1 MRRDAQNQRADALSR
16 SGSGWDLSLESMG
29 PEPAEL
35 RAGGGAQQGR
45 WVSMIR
51 FLQKDTKAVK
61 VMFGVIIGAACVSM
75 VVYLVPGL
83 MDTSG
88 ANDTTVNATV
98 REPGVLGRMFG
109 QSTEIK
115 TDDVT
120 KLAQRMLQQQHYPD
134 FLLPYMM
141 DRAEETLV
149 QRAMLKQ
156 AADGLHLQVS
166 DEDLKRELRTGP
178 FAVYLFPDGKYI
190 GDDQYMNFVQTE
202 FGTTRSDFESQVK
215 DDMEL
220 QRLQALVTGGAAVPD
235 DAVRKAY
242 LVKGMK
248 VQFDYAAVSLE
259 DLKKTINPA
268 DAELQ
273 DYFKQNAAKYAVA
286 IPETRKIEYVA
297 FDAAKL
303 PGGKATVSDAE
314 AQTYYNAHLE
324 QYKTEEQVKTRHILI
339 NAPTGTDDK
348 TDAAAK
354 AKAQDVLKQVLA
366 AGNFAELAKKYSD
379 DKGTG
384 AAGGEVPMMPT
395 SQLDKT
401 YAKAAMALNPG
412 QTSGLVKSS
421 FGYHI
426 IQTEQKQAAGVK
438 PLAEVKDTIVKTLE
452 QDKQGAALQSYG
464 TELAAEAKKNGLD
477 KTAAAHGLHPV
488 TTDYVAKDA
497 VIGGLSDAG
506 QMLNQAFAADKG
518 AAPAA
523 VSTGD
528 GYALF
533 TVLDVKAAHTPEFA
547 AYKSHI
553 MDDYREQKTP
563 QLLQAET
570 TKLAARAKEL
580 NDLKKAA
587 AELKLPVKSSGLVGH
602 DGQVTDL
609 GAMSGPGAVAF
620 TLDKGGISGPI
631 NAGQTGVVLSV
642 TDKQEPTADD
652 IAKNFDATREQLLSQ
667 QREEIFR
674 VYMGTLT
681 DMYNKGGG
689 VRMAKKAASKL
700 PTGS

>member
-1 MRRDAQNQRADALSR
+1 
-16 SGSGWDLSLESMG
+16 
-29 PEPAEL
+29 
-35 RAGGGAQQGR
+35 
-45 WVSMIR
+45 
-51 FLQKDTKAVK
+51 
-61 VMFGVIIGAACVSM
+61 
-75 VVYLVPGL
+75 
-83 MDTSG
+83 
-88 ANDTTVNATV
+88 
-98 REPGVLGRMFG
+98 MFG

-115 TDDVT
+115 TDDVS
-120 KLAQRMLQQQHYPD
+120 KLAQRQLQQQHYPD

-141 DRAEETLV
+141 DRSGEILV

-156 AADGLHLQVS
+156 AADRLHLQVS
-166 DEDLKRELRTGP
+166 DEDLRRQLRTGP
-178 FAVYLFPDGKYI
+178 FAQYLFPDGKYI
-190 GDDQYMNFVQTE
+190 GDDQYMSFVQSA
-202 FGTTRSDFESQVK
+202 FGTTRSDFETQVK

-242 LVKGMK
+242 LVQGMK
-248 VQFDYAAVSLE
+248 VQFDYAVVSQDE
-259 DLKKTINPA
+259 LKKTINPS

-273 DYFKQNAAKYAVA
+273 DYFKQNAAKYTAA

-303 PGGKATVSDAE
+303 PGGKATVGDAE
-314 AQTYYNAHLE
+314 VQAYYNAHLE

-339 NAPTGTDDK
+339 ASKTGADAA

-354 AKAQDVLKQVLA
+354 GKAQDVLKQLQ
-366 AGNFAELAKKYSD
+366 AGGSFAELAKKYSED
-379 DKGTG
+379 PGSKDS
-384 AAGGEVPMMPT
+384 GGELQMIAT
-395 SQLDKT
+395 ASLDPA

-438 PLAEVKDTIVKTLE
+438 PLAAVKDTIAKTLE
-452 QDKQGAALQSYG
+452 QDKQGAAMQSYG
-464 TELAAEAKKNGLD
+464 TDLAAEAKKNGLE
-477 KTAAAHGLHPV
+477 KTAAAHGLHAV

-497 VIGGLSDAG
+497 LIGGLSDGA
-506 QMLNQAFAADKG
+506 QMLTQAFTADKG

-528 GYALF
+528 GTALY
-533 TVLDVKAAHTPEFA
+533 TVLDVKAAHAPEFA
-547 AYKSHI
+547 AYKPHI
-553 MDDYREQKTP
+553 LDDYREQKVP
-563 QLLQAET
+563 QMLQAET
-570 TKLAARAKEL
+570 AKLAARAKEL

-587 AELKLPVKSSGLVGH
+587 AELKLPVKSSGLVGQ

-620 TLDKGGISGPI
+620 TLGKGGISGPI

-642 TDKQEPTADD
+642 TEKQEPTADEL
-652 IAKNFDATREQLLSQ
+652 AKNFDATREQLLSQ

-681 DMYNKGGG
+681 DKYNAGGG
-689 VRMAKKAASKL
+689 VRMAKKAATKSPL
-700 PTGS
+700 GS

>member
-1 MRRDAQNQRADALSR
+1 
-16 SGSGWDLSLESMG
+16 
-29 PEPAEL
+29 
-35 RAGGGAQQGR
+35 
-45 WVSMIR
+45 MIR
-51 FLQKDTKAVK
+51 FLQKDTKTVK
-61 VMFGVIIGAACVSM
+61 IMFGVIIGAACVSM
-75 VVYLVPGL
+75 VIYLVPGL
-83 MDTSG
+83 MDPSG
-88 ANDTTVNATV
+88 ANDTTVYATV

-115 TDDVT
+115 TDEVT
-120 KLAQRMLQQQHYPD
+120 QLAQRQLQQQHYPD

-141 DRAEETLV
+141 DRAGEILV
-149 QRAMLKQ
+149 QRTMLTQ
-156 AADGLHLQVS
+156 AADRLHLQVS
-166 DEDLKRELRTGP
+166 DEDLRRELRTGP
-178 FAVYLFPDGKYI
+178 FAQYLFPDGKYI
-190 GDDQYMNFVQTE
+190 GDDQYMNFVQSA

-220 QRLQALVTGGAAVPD
+220 QRLQAMVTGGATVSD

-242 LVKGMK
+242 LVQGLK
-248 VQFDYAAVSLE
+248 VQFDYAVASLE

-314 AQTYYNAHLE
+314 AQAYYSAHQE

-339 NAPTGTDDK
+339 AVKAGSDAA

-354 AKAQDVLKQVLA
+354 AKAQDVLNQLKA
-366 AGNFAELAKKYSD
+366 GGNFAELAKKYSED
-379 DKGTG
+379 PGSKDS
-384 AAGGEVPMMPT
+384 GGELQMIAT
-395 SQLDKT
+395 ASLDPA

-438 PLAEVKDTIVKTLE
+438 PLAEVKDTIQKTLE

-464 TELAAEAKKNGLD
+464 TQLAGEARKNGLE
-477 KTAAAHGLHPV
+477 KTAAAHGLHVV

-497 VIGGLSDAG
+497 VIGGLSDGA
-506 QMLNQAFAADKG
+506 QMLSQAFAAAKG
-518 AAPAA
+518 ADPAA

-533 TVLDVKAAHTPEFA
+533 TVLDVKAAHAPEFA
-547 AYKSHI
+547 AYKTHI
-553 MDDYREQKTP
+553 LDDYRDQKAP
-563 QLLQAET
+563 QMLQAET

-587 AELKLPVKSSGLVGH
+587 AELKLPVKTSGLVGQ

-609 GAMSGPGAVAF
+609 GAMNGPGAVAF
-620 TLDKGGISGPI
+620 TLAKGGISGPI
-631 NAGQTGVVLSV
+631 DAGQTGVVLCV
-642 TDKQEPTADD
+642 TDKQEPSADD

-681 DMYNKGGG
+681 DKYDKGGG
-689 VRMAKKAASKL
+689 VRTTKKAASKL
-700 PTGS
+700 PTGN

>member
-1 MRRDAQNQRADALSR
+1 
-16 SGSGWDLSLESMG
+16 
-29 PEPAEL
+29 
-35 RAGGGAQQGR
+35 
-45 WVSMIR
+45 MIR
-51 FLQKDTKAVK
+51 FLQKETKALK
-61 VMFGVIIGAACVSM
+61 ILFGGIIGIVIVGM
-75 VVYLVPGL
+75 VIYLVPGF

-88 ANDTTVNATV
+88 ANDTTVYATV

-115 TDDVT
+115 TDEVT
-120 KLAQRMLQQQHYPD
+120 KLAQRQMERQHIPESMMSSLMSYMLPQ
-134 FLLPYMM
+134 
-141 DRAEETLV
+141 AGEILV

-156 AADGLHLQVS
+156 AADRMHLQVS
-166 DEDLKRELRTGP
+166 DEDLRRQLRTGP
-178 FAVYLFPDGKYI
+178 FAEYLFPDGKYI
-190 GDDQYMNFVQTE
+190 GDDQYMNFVQSA

-242 LVKGMK
+242 LEKGMK
-248 VQFDYAAVSLE
+248 VQFDYAVVSLE
-259 DLKKTINPA
+259 ELKKTINPT
-268 DAELQ
+268 DTELQ

-286 IPETRKIEYVA
+286 IPETRKIEYAA

-314 AQTYYNAHLE
+314 AQAYYSAHQE

-339 NAPTGTDDK
+339 AVKAGSDAA

-354 AKAQDVLKQVLA
+354 SKAQDVLNQLKA
-366 AGNFAELAKKYSD
+366 GGNFTELAKKYSED
-379 DKGTG
+379 PGSKDQ
-384 AAGGEVPMMPT
+384 GGELPLMAT
-395 SQLDKT
+395 ASLDPA

-426 IQTEQKQAAGVK
+426 IQTEQKLAAGVK
-438 PLAEVKDTIVKTLE
+438 PLAEVKDTIVKTVQ

-464 TELAAEAKKNGLD
+464 TELAAEAKKNGLE

-506 QMLNQAFAADKG
+506 QMLNQAFTADKG

-533 TVLDVKAAHTPEFA
+533 TVLDVKAAHAPEFA

-553 MDDYREQKTP
+553 LDDYREQKAP

-570 TKLAARAKEL
+570 TRLAARAKEL

-587 AELKLPVKSSGLVGH
+587 AELKMPVKSSALVGQ

-609 GAMSGPGAVAF
+609 GAMSGAGAVAF
-620 TLDKGGISGPI
+620 TLNKGGISGPI
-631 NAGQTGVVLSV
+631 NAGQTGVVLNV

-681 DMYNKGGG
+681 DTYNKGGG
-689 VRMAKKAASKL
+689 VRIAKKAASTL